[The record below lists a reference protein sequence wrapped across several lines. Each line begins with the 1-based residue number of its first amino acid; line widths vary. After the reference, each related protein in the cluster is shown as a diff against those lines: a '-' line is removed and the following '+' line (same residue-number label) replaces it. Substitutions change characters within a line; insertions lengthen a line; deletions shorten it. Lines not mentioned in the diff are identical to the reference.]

1 MTPLTTPYGES
12 PLGSC
17 HQRGTFEITV
27 RYNETKSNRQKRAP
41 KQ

>member
-17 HQRGTFEITV
+17 HQGGTFEITV
-27 RYNETKSNRQKRAP
+27 RYNEAKSNRQ
-41 KQ
+41 